1 MKGLINIQNSD
12 KKCFL
17 WCHVRH
23 LNCKGKNLFRITKED
38 KKIAKNLNY
47 DGIEFPVS
55 NKDYSKINMMNKIN
69 INIFSCEDK
78 IIYPVY
84 LSDQS
89 FDDVLDSLLV
99 NNHYVY
105 IKDFKRLM
113 FNKNKRKNIK
123 WFCKS
128 CLCCFSTEFIL
139 NSHKKDCLSINDGQ
153 RIKLEKGFIEFNNF
167 NRMIPAPFKIYA
179 DFECLLKEVDSG

>member
-1 MKGLINIQNSD
+1 MNISSYKPLSGSTYCELPKESPSSMKGLINIQNSD

-113 FNKNKRKNIK
+113 FNKNKHK
-123 WFCKS
+123 
-128 CLCCFSTEFIL
+128 IL
-139 NSHKKDCLSINDGQ
+139 N
-153 RIKLEKGFIEFNNF
+153 GFVKVVYVVLVLNLF
-167 NRMIPAPFKIYA
+167 
-179 DFECLLKEVDSG
+179 